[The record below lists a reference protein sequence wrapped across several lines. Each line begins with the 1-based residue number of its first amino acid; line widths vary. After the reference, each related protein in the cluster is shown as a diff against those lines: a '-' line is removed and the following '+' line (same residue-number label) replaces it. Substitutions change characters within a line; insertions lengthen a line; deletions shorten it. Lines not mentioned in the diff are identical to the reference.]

1 MYNSDPFMEK
11 VTIFSPAILIALRGK
26 SDGLLIYH
34 IELFSP
40 LGVSISMSNDKKFV
54 LNSPVFI
61 SSEFPYIVA
70 GLEKFELLA
79 RTIPLVLFAAGG
91 NSPPTTQVLY
101 FTCKLS
107 IFGQKNG

>member
-1 MYNSDPFMEK
+1 MEK
-11 VTIFSPAILIALRGK
+11 VTVFSPAILIALRGK
-26 SDGLLIYH
+26 SDDLLIYH

-61 SSEFPYIVA
+61 SSEFPYIVS

-91 NSPPTTQVLY
+91 NSPPTGAKSLHN
-101 FTCKLS
+101 CKEKPLWE
-107 IFGQKNG
+107 N